1 MESSAVFSG
10 FMNYLQCVDQA
21 TTPDEVGGGRYFQT
35 CLAVDAE
42 LILPLRAV
50 VHMC

>member
-1 MESSAVFSG
+1 
-10 FMNYLQCVDQA
+10 MNYLQCVDQA